1 MSRLK
6 VISLSLFVLLA
17 VGLLPGCRRGS
28 ELDPAPG
35 YEVELIV
42 QPSPAVVGHAQLE
55 LKLTD
60 PDGQP
65 VQGATI
71 TARGDMTH
79 PGMTPVLAEA
89 TELGSGRYTVA
100 FEWTMAGD
108 WIVTIEVELHDGTL
122 FERTFDLSVAG
133 EGMMDHDS

>member
-6 VISLSLFVLLA
+6 VISLCLLVILASLMLS
-17 VGLLPGCRRGS
+17 GCRRES
-28 ELDPAPG
+28 SLDPAPG

-42 QPSPAVVGHAQLE
+42 LPTPAVVGHAHLE
-55 LKLTD
+55 LELTD
-60 PDGQP
+60 PEGQP
-65 VQGATI
+65 VQGASI
-71 TARGDMTH
+71 SARGDMTH

-89 TELGSGRYTVA
+89 TELGGGRYSVP

-108 WIVTIEVELHDGTL
+108 WIVTIEVELTDGTL

-133 EGMMDHDS
+133 NDMMDHDS